1 MSIHKFFEIPRLS
14 HDSIFSKPFWL
25 KSIFSGLFWFK
36 LSICILVLFIISGF
50 MLFLG
55 DKISKK
61 DMVLTRFMATSQA
74 PLSGQFYPSIG
85 QKDITV
91 LLYDDQFIRETGNAW
106 PISYSQHADW
116 ILRLAEDDSTKPKA
130 IFIDVTFTQK
140 RDDKTLPIL
149 LDGLC
154 KAKKIYGVDIYIA
167 ALHSPN
173 NGNLYVRDE
182 LMPGVDKGCFELVG
196 VNYQPDVVDRIAWDY
211 PLHSYRDLSGWKQGL
226 SETGRTEAKS
236 AALSIATTSAHIN
249 IPKDDDS
256 IALVWGVHNQQPAE
270 NRPELFSY
278 CHDAAEHWLKRIL
291 NSIPFVKLFTGSEKQ
306 PICPYNLTYSVSQL
320 LTLPPDTLSR
330 SLKDKY
336 VMIGAAVSGQND
348 LIDSPV
354 HGLIP
359 GVYLHSMA
367 LDNLLTFQHDFKRSS
382 DWNNPSIRLVIPA
395 LLTISIVLLVHIFIN
410 WVLEKT
416 PLDPRDLKS
425 PKVEKLNPRERII
438 RFVKLISIRPIRL
451 ALQILITMFTIVTL
465 QHYFSIGMLPVIEL
479 IGMTILAE
487 MFDYMDTLKRWTTYP
502 PE

>member
-1 MSIHKFFEIPRLS
+1 MKIHKYFEIPRFGDDSFFLKFFLS
-14 HDSIFSKPFWL
+14 FSV
-25 KSIFSGLFWFK
+25 
-36 LSICILVLFIISGF
+36 LSVISAA

-61 DMVLTRFMATSQA
+61 DMVLTRYMATFQA

-85 QKDITV
+85 REDITV

-116 ILRLAEDDSTKPKA
+116 ILRLSEDDSTKPKA
-130 IFIDVTFTQK
+130 IFLDVTFTQK

-149 LDGLC
+149 LDSLC
-154 KAKKIYGVDIYIA
+154 KAKKLYGVDIYLA

-182 LMPGVDKGCFELVG
+182 LMPGLDKGCFQLVG
-196 VNYQPDVVDRIAWDY
+196 VNYQPDAVDRIAWDY

-236 AALSIATTSAHIN
+236 AALSIATKSAHIN

-256 IALVWGVHNQQPAE
+256 IALVWGVNNQQPSE

-278 CHDAAEHWLKRIL
+278 CHDSPEPWLKRIF
-291 NSIPFVKLFTGSEKQ
+291 NSNIFSKVITRSEKL
-306 PICPYNLTYSVSQL
+306 PTCPYNLTYSVSQL
-320 LTLPPDTLSR
+320 LTLPPDTLSS

-367 LDNLLTFQHDFKRSS
+367 LDNLLTFQNDFKRSS
-382 DWNNPSIRLVIPA
+382 DWNNPSPRLFKPA
-395 LLTISIVLLVHIFIN
+395 LFAIFIVLVVHIFMN
-410 WVLEKT
+410 WIFERYGWG
-416 PLDPRDLKS
+416 PRDLEH
-425 PKVEKLNPRERII
+425 PKVEDLNFWEKIERLSKII
-438 RFVKLISIRPIRL
+438 IIKTIRI
-451 ALQILITMFTIVTL
+451 ASQIAATMFTIVVL
-465 QHYFSIGMLPVIEL
+465 QHYSSIGMLPVIEL
-479 IGMTILAE
+479 IGMTLLAE
-487 MFDYMDTLKRWTTYP
+487 MFDYMNTLKRWTTFNWGNH
-502 PE
+502 